1 MKFPIKLPEK
11 ATRIIGRAMLK
22 GKKVSPEICVISGLL
37 CGGAAIVMTG
47 VRTWKSKEQLSQDI
61 HDVKV
66 NTKKAIEAQKEEH
79 PDMPV
84 PVEEDRKK
92 ALSKASGALVK
103 DIAKTYWIPAVLSV
117 SSLGLIVGSHAVLR
131 KRLSATTAAY
141 ALLMDSYKKYRSR
154 VVEELGAEKDQEFMH
169 GVKMVDSV
177 DAETG
182 EVTKRAMVDRAK
194 AISPYARWFDE
205 GAFDSSTGQWLY
217 RNYAWRDN
225 PMINECTI
233 RGAQVTANQLLKAKG
248 FLFLNEVYDM
258 LGLPKSV
265 DGQIVGW
272 DMCGDGDKYI
282 DFGVFPEGGHQLPV
296 NKAFLDGRNPNALL
310 DFNVDGPILGAL
322 EKTWGPEQTE
332 KLISSRW

>member
-11 ATRIIGRAMLK
+11 ATRVIGRAILK
-22 GKKVSPEICVISGLL
+22 GKKVSPEICVVSGLL

-47 VRTWKSKEQLSQDI
+47 VRTWKNKEKLSQDI
-61 HDVKV
+61 HDVKE
-66 NTKKAIEAQKEEH
+66 TKKNLKAAKTENKPELIKEEKNEL
-79 PDMPV
+79 V
-84 PVEEDRKK
+84 KT
-92 ALSKASGALVK
+92 SGALVK
-103 DIAKTYWIPAVLSV
+103 DIAKTYWIPAVLSM

-182 EVTKRAMVDRAK
+182 EVTKRPMVDKAK

-225 PMINECTI
+225 PMMNECTI

-296 NKAFLDGRNPNALL
+296 NKAFLEGRNPNALL

>member
-11 ATRIIGRAMLK
+11 VTRVIGRAMLN
-22 GKKVSPEICVISGLL
+22 GKKVSPEICVVSGLL

-47 VRTWKSKEQLSQDI
+47 VRTWKNKEKLSK
-61 HDVKV
+61 DVQAVKE
-66 NTKKAIEAQKEEH
+66 TKKNLKAAKTENKPELIKEEKNEL
-79 PDMPV
+79 V
-84 PVEEDRKK
+84 KT
-92 ALSKASGALVK
+92 SGSLAK
-103 DIAKTYWIPAVLSV
+103 DIAKTYWIPALLSV

-154 VVEELGAEKDQEFMH
+154 VIEELGAEKDQEFMH
-169 GVKMVDSV
+169 GVKMVESV

-182 EVTKRAMVDRAK
+182 EVTKRPMVDKAK

-225 PMINECTI
+225 PMMNECTI

-296 NKAFLDGRNPNALL
+296 NKAFLEGRNPNALL